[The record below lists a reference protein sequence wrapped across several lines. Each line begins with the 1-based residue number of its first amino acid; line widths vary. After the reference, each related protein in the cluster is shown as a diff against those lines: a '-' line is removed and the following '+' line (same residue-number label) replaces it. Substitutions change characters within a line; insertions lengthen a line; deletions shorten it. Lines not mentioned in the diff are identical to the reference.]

1 LRFGQSQ
8 AAAMQ
13 QRAQAQ
19 ARVRSVGP
27 RLDVSELPSFGFS
40 HRSILW
46 WATQGLIA
54 IESTVFALAIV
65 AYFYLR
71 SQSERWPPLELPPEL
86 LWGTLN
92 TVVLLVSMLPNH
104 WAKQRAEAL
113 DRRGVRI
120 GLVMCMLF
128 SLIFLAVRVLEFS
141 GLNCRWDGTAYGS
154 IVWMLLGL
162 HTLHLLTDTWDTG
175 VLTVLSFTGPF
186 EKKRFV
192 DVSENGMYWYFVVA
206 SWLPIY
212 AVIYWAPRSV

>member
-1 LRFGQSQ
+1 VKLGQSR

-13 QRAQAQ
+13 QLAHAQQ
-19 ARVRSVGP
+19 RVRHLGP
-27 RLDVSELPSFGFS
+27 LLDVSELPSFGFS

-54 IESTVFALAIV
+54 IESTVFALAVV

-71 SQSERWPPLELPPEL
+71 SQSERWPPLEEPPEL
-86 LWGTLN
+86 LWGTVN
-92 TVVLLVSMLPNH
+92 TVVLLLSMWPNH
-104 WAKQRAEAL
+104 WVKQRAEAL

-120 GLVMCMLF
+120 GLVICMLF
-128 SLIFLAVRVLEFS
+128 SLVFLAVRVLEFAA
-141 GLNCRWDGTAYGS
+141 LNCRWDVTAYGS

-186 EKKRFV
+186 EGKRYV

-212 AVIYWAPRSV
+212 AVIYWAPRSW

>member
-1 LRFGQSQ
+1 LKFGQSQ
-8 AAAMQ
+8 TAAMH

-19 ARVRSVGP
+19 ARVRADGAV
-27 RLDVSELPSFGFS
+27 LDISELPSFGFS

-54 IESTVFALAIV
+54 IEGTVFALAVV

-71 SQSERWPPLELPPEL
+71 SQSERWPPLEQPPEL

-92 TVVLLVSMLPNH
+92 TVVLLASMWPNH
-104 WAKQRAEAL
+104 WVKRRAEAL
-113 DRRGVRI
+113 DRQGVRI
-120 GLVMCMLF
+120 GMVVCMLF
-128 SLIFLAVRVLEFS
+128 SLVFLAVRVLEFAA
-141 GLNCRWDGTAYGS
+141 LHCRWDVTAYGS

-162 HTLHLLTDTWDTG
+162 HTLHLVTDTWDSG

-186 EKKRFV
+186 ENKRFV
-192 DVSENGMYWYFVVA
+192 DVSENAMYWYFVVV

-212 AVIYWAPRSV
+212 AVIYWAPRSL